1 MAFSFYFVNLLQFCT
16 KVRMFSTKAFVSILA
31 QLFYF
36 HIYNII
42 LVLGEAV
49 LKSEMK
55 IWHPIM
61 RKWVSYNF
69 EINFLDTNFFMIL
82 HFKS

>member
-1 MAFSFYFVNLLQFCT
+1 VNLLQFCT

-55 IWHPIM
+55 I
-61 RKWVSYNF
+61 
-69 EINFLDTNFFMIL
+69 
-82 HFKS
+82 